1 MTISRRAW
9 ISVSCASL
17 LRAGDDPAGVLH
29 LGGSV
34 QRDAAGSIIGINL
47 GDTFVNDADILDL
60 LLFKKLRRLD
70 LSHTRITDEG
80 LLRLKPA
87 GQIEDLSLLYAE
99 LITDLGINAIKGWRR
114 LKRLNVRGTRI
125 ADETLHTVSGL
136 SQLESLDVANTRITD
151 DGLEHLASLTN
162 LKHLALGRSQ
172 ITETGMQMLRVLS
185 TLESLDL
192 GGPPARNQRKGASAP
207 MLDSAVAAIASL
219 QELRVLKLGH
229 SNIDVRGLRQ
239 LAALGK
245 VEKLGLECCPR
256 VDDDAIKELR
266 GWKSLKYLDLQETKV
281 TETGVAA
288 LQAAKPGMRMLSG
301 PFSKPV
307 TPEPRT
313 GAS

>member
-1 MTISRRAW
+1 MTVSRRVLLSA
-9 ISVSCASL
+9 SFASL
-17 LRAGDDPAGVLH
+17 LRASDDTSLITH
-29 LGGSV
+29 LGGSL
-34 QRDAAGSIIGINL
+34 QRDPAGAIIGINL

-60 LLFKKLRRLD
+60 LAFKKLQRLD

-87 GQIEDLSLLYAE
+87 SQIEDLSLLYTE
-99 LITDLGINAIKGWRR
+99 LITDLGINAIKGWRK
-114 LKRLNVRGTRI
+114 LKVLNIRGTRI
-125 ADETLHTVSGL
+125 SDESLHTVSALG
-136 SQLESLDVANTRITD
+136 QLESLDVANTRITD
-151 DGLEHLASLTN
+151 DGLEYLASLTR

-172 ITETGMQMLRVLS
+172 VTEPGLQMLRVLS

-207 MLDSAVAAIASL
+207 MLDSAVAAIAAL

-239 LAALGK
+239 LAKLGK

-256 VDDDAIKELR
+256 VDDEAIKELLA
-266 GWKSLKYLDLQETKV
+266 WKNLKYLDLQETKV
-281 TETGVAA
+281 TEAGVAA
-288 LQAAKPGMRMLSG
+288 LQAAKPGMRLLSG
-301 PFSKPV
+301 PFSKPA
-307 TPEPRT
+307 TPESRA